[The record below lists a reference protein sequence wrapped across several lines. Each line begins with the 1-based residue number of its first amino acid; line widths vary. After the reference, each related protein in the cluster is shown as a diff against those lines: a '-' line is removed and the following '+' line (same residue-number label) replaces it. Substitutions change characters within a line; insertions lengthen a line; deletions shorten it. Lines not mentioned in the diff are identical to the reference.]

1 MSEAGRIRLN
11 EPLPA
16 DAVVGGWSSWFGYR
30 RYPVFSARW
39 LSGRLLYLGSMVL
52 ALAVMA
58 GLGNGVI
65 TGDAV
70 LGVTVGGLTFGSFI
84 LMFFAGPA
92 LACWVRHRRWRASVE
107 RFAVVVA
114 VLLGIFISYAVDS
127 WASARLEPMI
137 EQRSMQH
144 GMISEQQIATAKQ
157 MEKNPLSLLFHLL
170 TLATIYLLM
179 GGGLALR
186 GYFTEQ
192 RRLDAVRQQAE
203 LRNLQQ
209 KAQLDALKLGVL
221 QAQVEP
227 HFLFNTLAS
236 IRSLLRQD
244 LTRAEATLDALV
256 DHLRATMPRLRNS
269 DDTVAGGLAQ
279 QIEICRSYLELMKLR
294 MGERLDY
301 SIELPSELAEHP
313 FPPLLLI
320 TLVENAIKHG
330 IEPKRGQG
338 RIRIRASV
346 QDRQL
351 WLRVEDDGA
360 GLQPG
365 AGSGVG
371 LANIRAQLATLFAER
386 AGVRLLSRPGGGV
399 VAELW
404 IPFHD
409 SITNHDST
417 SGRDA
422 ASEQT

>member
-1 MSEAGRIRLN
+1 MTEIDRLRLN

-16 DAVVGGWSSWFGYR
+16 DVVVDGWSSWFGYR
-30 RYPVFSARW
+30 RYPVFSLRW

-52 ALAVMA
+52 ALSVMA
-58 GLGNGVI
+58 GLGNGVT
-65 TGDAV
+65 TGDMV
-70 LGVTVGGLTFGSFI
+70 LGVSVGGLMFGSFM

-114 VLLGIFISYAVDS
+114 VLLGMFSSYAVDS
-127 WASARLEPMI
+127 WASARLEPAI
-137 EQRSMQH
+137 ERRMQQH
-144 GMISEQQIATAKQ
+144 EMVPEQQVAKAKQ
-157 MEKNPLSLLFHLL
+157 LEQSPLGLLLNLL
-170 TLATIYLLM
+170 VLATIYLLM

-186 GYFTEQ
+186 GYFTEG
-192 RRLDAVRQQAE
+192 RRFDAARKQIA

-256 DHLRATMPRLRNS
+256 DHLRATMPRLRNG
-269 DDTVAGGLAQ
+269 DDTVADSLAQ
-279 QIEICRSYLELMKLR
+279 QIEICRSYLELMRLR

-301 SIELPSELAEHP
+301 SIELPVELAEHP

-330 IEPKRGQG
+330 IEPKRGPG
-338 RIRIRASV
+338 HIRIRASV
-346 QDRQL
+346 KDQRL

-365 AGSGVG
+365 TGSGVG
-371 LANIRAQLATLFAER
+371 LANIRAQLATLFGEQ
-386 AGVRLLSRPGGGV
+386 AGVRLLSRAGGGV
-399 VAELW
+399 IAELW
-404 IPFHD
+404 VPYRD
-409 SITNHDST
+409 DRAST
-417 SGRDA
+417 SEHA
-422 ASEQT
+422 